1 MAITGTGTQA
11 DPYKPTTWEEFL
23 SCTTTDSVYTE
34 LPEGGGTFD
43 MNDYYPEGI
52 AETIPLRGF
61 ISGNGWTIK
70 NAACYTADAAFRISL
85 NDTLG
90 EISNLN
96 FQNIRYQPTGSGYR
110 ALFQTES
117 TTFSGTAFKLC
128 SFSGI
133 ADNTS
138 SSGNGYTSLFGI
150 DAYGTVYRCSFNIKT
165 IGNSAGTGTTSGV
178 GIAMGMTAYNN
189 WNAKLQY
196 CNIKISG
203 EEYWHGVYLDIS
215 YLTGTGS
222 SRISLLHG
230 NESVIDCEASVITNA
245 YGNQTKI
252 LINTGKYSGT
262 IPSGCIGVT
271 TEQLKDAE
279 YLASLGFPIQT

>member
-11 DPYKPTTWEEFL
+11 DPFKPTTWEEFL
-23 SCTTTDSVYTE
+23 SVSDTDSVYIE
-34 LPEGGGTFD
+34 LPEGAVFD

-61 ISGNGWTIK
+61 INGNGAIIK

-90 EISNLN
+90 QISNLN
-96 FQNIRYQPTGSGYR
+96 FQNIRYQPAGSDYR

-117 TTFSGTAFKLC
+117 TTFRGTAFKLC

-133 ADNTS
+133 IDNTG

-150 DAYGTVYRCSFNIKT
+150 DAYGTVYRCSFNIKA
-165 IGNSAGTGTTSGV
+165 IGNSAGTGTRSGV
-178 GIAMGMTAYNN
+178 GIAMGMTLYNN
-189 WNAKLQY
+189 WDAKLQY

-203 EEYWHGVYLDIS
+203 EEYWHGIYLDNT

-222 SRISLLHG
+222 SRISLLYG
-230 NESVIDCEASVITNA
+230 NESVIDCEASAITKA

-252 LINTGKYSGT
+252 LINTDKYSGS

-279 YLASLGFPIQT
+279 YLSSLGFPIQT